1 VAMLP
6 CTMEAVI
13 ASELELGYFARR
25 ASGAQPGVV
34 LIHDVWGLSDH
45 YRDLARRLA
54 AEGFSVLALNLYRRH
69 PDAKITDPG
78 RWLRDLSDPQ
88 VIGDMQTA
96 VDFLAPHASVGRR
109 RVGVVGFCMGG
120 LYAIHAAAGCR
131 GLSAAVSFYG
141 MLSHEHGLLA
151 PPPGETLDPLRKPR
165 SPLEAAREARCPL
178 LGCFGADDPYIP
190 SEDVAR
196 LDQQLDASGQPHEV
210 IVYPGAGHAFVNDTR
225 PEMYRAEAARDAW
238 SRMLAW
244 FQRHLGS

>member
-1 VAMLP
+1 MRDMTEVA
-6 CTMEAVI
+6 TG
-13 ASELELGYFARR
+13 ELELGYFAR
-25 ASGAQPGVV
+25 AADGAHPGVIV
-34 LIHDVWGLSDH
+34 IHDVWGLSDH

-54 AEGFSVLALNLYRRH
+54 AEGFSVLAANLYRRH

-78 RWLRDLSDPQ
+78 RWIRGLSDPQ
-88 VIGDMQTA
+88 LIGEMQTA
-96 VDFLAPHASVGRR
+96 VDFLASHASVGRR

-120 LYAIHAAAGCR
+120 SYAIHAAAGCR
-131 GLSAAVSFYG
+131 GLSAAVAFYG

-151 PPPGETLDPLRKPR
+151 PEPGETLDPLRKPR
-165 SPLEAAREARCPL
+165 SPLAAARDVRCPL

-210 IVYPGAGHAFVNDTR
+210 IVYSGAGHAFVNDTR
-225 PEMYRAEAARDAW
+225 PEMYRPEAARDAW

-244 FQRHLGS
+244 FQRHLAS